1 MEAKAI
7 AKYVRVSP
15 RKAGQ
20 ICSLVRGKN
29 VDEALAIL
37 KFTPRGAAADIAK
50 VVKSAKANAENNHEM
65 NAENLYIASIV
76 ANQGPTI
83 RDLCQELKVELL

>member
-65 NAENLYIASIV
+65 NAENLYIESIV
-76 ANQGPTI
+76 AN
-83 RDLCQELKVELL
+83 